1 MSIEHL
7 HLASTNSGTNITH
20 AVIVANSFAFL
31 EIQNEWRFI
40 FGPH

>member
-1 MSIEHL
+1 LVYRQVTGEKINL
-7 HLASTNSGTNITH
+7 LQNN